1 MLTST
6 CSRERNLYISSFS
19 LADRELLFQR
29 LGSRWR
35 SVSTLELSGAITAPS
50 TKKEKRSIAAAS
62 EPLPRESRG
71 ESAVKVCPT
80 GTDVSLSRA
89 RYLENRECWFRIE
102 VRTLKL

>member
-35 SVSTLELSGAITAPS
+35 SVSTLELSGALTAPS
-50 TKKEKRSIAAAS
+50 TKKEKRSIAAPS
-62 EPLPRESRG
+62 EPLPRESRS
-71 ESAVKVCPT
+71 ESAVKVCHRHRCFVEPGPT
-80 GTDVSLSRA
+80 LGKPRKLVSHRS
-89 RYLENRECWFRIE
+89 
-102 VRTLKL
+102 